1 MEKNNKLLILGFIVF
16 IIFICFV
23 SCGNSNNKNIET
35 NNNEQIEELLYL
47 GIEEYEVGCFETL
60 SDIAVKYIPSDEYMS
75 DWIADVKRLNGRK
88 TNDIYFGEVIKVYY
102 Y

>member
-1 MEKNNKLLILGFIVF
+1 MKDNFLIEIALIILV
-16 IIFICFV
+16 IFISFV
-23 SCGNSNNKNIET
+23 SCGNTPKEKNNAVQVEEIKNIE
-35 NNNEQIEELLYL
+35 YS
-47 GIEEYEVGCFETL
+47 GIEEYEVQAFDTL
-60 SDIAVKYIPSDEYMS
+60 SSISTKYIPTDEYMS

>member
-1 MEKNNKLLILGFIVF
+1 MRDKSVLLALVVCVLVIMLFSCQSSKENVVAETQAEQKQEIL
-16 IIFICFV
+16 
-23 SCGNSNNKNIET
+23 
-35 NNNEQIEELLYL
+35 YA
-47 GIEEYEVGCFETL
+47 GIENYEVGCFETL